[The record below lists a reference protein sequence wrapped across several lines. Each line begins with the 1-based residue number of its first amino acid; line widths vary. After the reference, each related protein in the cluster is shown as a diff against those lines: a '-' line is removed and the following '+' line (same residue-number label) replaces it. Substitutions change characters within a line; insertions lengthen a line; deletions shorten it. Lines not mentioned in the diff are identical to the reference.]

1 MLATL
6 TSNDNN
12 NNHDDDDHHHPK
24 MCHIDKSQ
32 HNHKYA

>member
-24 MCHIDKSQ
+24 MSHIDKSQ